1 MNKTES
7 QAAPRSR
14 ERLMSVD
21 FWRGFALITIFIN
34 HIPGN
39 AFVWLTHRNYGFSDA
54 TEIFVMLAGVG
65 AAFAYLPR
73 FRTGKAAATSFRILQ
88 RAFQLYTIH
97 IMLIVCCGAI
107 IAYTV
112 TATGDTRFLEAFRL
126 DVLVNDTI
134 PGLIGLATLML
145 QPSYLDILPLYVV
158 LLLMS
163 PLLLMLTARSPLAG
177 LAASATLYLVAQL
190 VPVQLS
196 TFPAQGL
203 WFLNPLCWQLLFT
216 IGVVIG
222 GMILNGEAL
231 RSRPLFWAAVVYLG
245 VSAYWIVSGFHPT
258 WSLSPLPLFMWE
270 FSKSDLHLPR
280 LLHVLALTYVF
291 SHLPLERWIRQARV
305 LGAVAVLGRHSLPVF
320 ALGTVLAVGGQML
333 RALSGG
339 GLLIDIGLIGS
350 GLVMLFACAGVLE
363 WNRLGQ
369 VDRRVTAGEPASA
382 R

>member
-1 MNKTES
+1 MSNVES
-7 QAAPRSR
+7 GDARRSR
-14 ERLMSVD
+14 ARLMSVD

-65 AAFAYLPR
+65 AALAYLPR
-73 FRTGKAAATSFRILQ
+73 FRQGEAAATSFRIVQ

-97 IMLIVCCGAI
+97 IMLIVCCGAL
-107 IAYTV
+107 IAYAVTV
-112 TATGDTRFLEAFRL
+112 TGDTRFFEAFRL

-163 PLLLMLTARSPLAG
+163 PLLLVLTARNVWLG
-177 LAASATLYLVAQL
+177 LGASAALYLTAQL

-196 TFPAQGL
+196 TFPAEGL

-216 IGVVIG
+216 IGLAIG
-222 GMILNGEAL
+222 GMILNGDGV
-231 RSRPLFWAAVVYLG
+231 RSRVLFWAAAVY
-245 VSAYWIVSGFHPT
+245 VAASAVWIVSGFNPT
-258 WSLSPLPLFMWE
+258 WNLSPVPVFAWE

-280 LLHVLALTYVF
+280 LLHVLALTYVV
-291 SHLPLERWIRQARV
+291 SHLPLERWIRQTRL
-305 LGAVAVLGRHSLPVF
+305 LGSVAVLGRHSLPVF
-320 ALGTVLAVGGQML
+320 ALGTVLAVAGQLL

-339 GLLIDIGLIGS
+339 GLLVDIGLIGS
-350 GLVMLFACAGVLE
+350 GLAMLFACAGVLE
-363 WNRLGQ
+363 WNRREQ
-369 VDRRVTAGEPASA
+369 EDRRHAIGPAASA
-382 R
+382 H

>member
-1 MNKTES
+1 MNKVES
-7 QAAPRSR
+7 KEAPRSR
-14 ERLMSVD
+14 ARLMSVD

-65 AAFAYLPR
+65 AALAYLPR
-73 FRTGKAAATSFRILQ
+73 FRAGHAAATSFRILQ

-107 IAYTV
+107 LAYAV
-112 TATGDTRFLEAFRL
+112 TTTGDTRFLEAFRL

-163 PLLLMLTARSPLAG
+163 PLLLILTARSPMLG
-177 LAASATLYLVAQL
+177 LVASGALYLLAQL
-190 VPVQLS
+190 VPVQFT

-216 IGVVIG
+216 IGMVIG
-222 GMILNGEAL
+222 SMILNGEAL
-231 RSRPLFWAAVVYLG
+231 RSRVLFWVAAAYLG
-245 VSAYWIVSGFHPT
+245 LSAFWIVSGFHPT
-258 WSLSPLPLFMWE
+258 WNLAPIPLFMWE

-291 SHLPLERWIRQARV
+291 SHLPLERWIRQARL

-320 ALGTVLAVGGQML
+320 ALGTVLAVAGQVL
-333 RALSGG
+333 RTLSGG
-339 GLLIDIGLIGS
+339 GLLVDIGLIGS
-350 GLVMLFACAGVLE
+350 GLAMLFACAGVLE
-363 WNRLGQ
+363 WNCLGQ
-369 VDRRVTAGEPASA
+369 VDRRIAVGEAASA